1 MAPLTNGQRKETP
14 LDGRGKRANTGRSE
28 SWGGGGLDRLEHS
41 PWHSRDQPMLTK
53 NQNVVNNELIVDGS
67 ATAHFIQ

>member
-1 MAPLTNGQRKETP
+1 MAPLTNGQQKATS

-28 SWGGGGLDRLEHS
+28 SLGGGGLDRLELS
-41 PWHSRDQPMLTK
+41 PWHSKNQPMLTK
-53 NQNVVNNELIVDGS
+53 NQNVVNNELVLDGS